1 LRTSIYLGYRR
12 LLYKESDGL
21 SNSYITNIAEALSPS
36 LMHMHIRTLQKVA
49 SRYAPSRVLSFDVV
63 HVFAALQ
70 MIGNNGMTSRNALCS
85 GLVLGEGTIK
95 TLVKHLKMQGL
106 IETSNRGTKMTA
118 KGKGICEGLLSAIPA
133 EMSLPKCS
141 VSLSRFNYAVLV
153 REFGFAVGLGIEQR
167 DAAIKMGAAGA
178 TTLLFKDNKFVMPAN
193 STDSL
198 KKEPRVRRMVVEK
211 LNPRGGDV
219 IIIGSADSNEK
230 TAELG
235 AKNAALLTIFSHEKH
250 HHR

>member
-1 LRTSIYLGYRR
+1 
-12 LLYKESDGL
+12 
-21 SNSYITNIAEALSPS
+21 
-36 LMHMHIRTLQKVA
+36 MHMYIMALEKVT

-70 MIGNNGMTSRNALCS
+70 MIGKNNNTTSRNALCE
-85 GLVLGEGTIK
+85 GLVLGEGTVK

-106 IETSNRGTKMTA
+106 IETSNRGTKLTA
-118 KGKGICEGLLSAIPA
+118 KGKSICEGLISAIPS

-141 VSLSRFNYAVLV
+141 IALSRFNYAVLV

-193 STDSL
+193 SEDSL
-198 KKEPRVRRMVVEK
+198 KREREIRRMIVEQ
-211 LNPRGGDV
+211 LNPREGDV
-219 IIIGSADSNEK
+219 IIIGSADNNGK

-235 AKNAALLTIFSHEKH
+235 AKNAALLTIFGHEKH
-250 HHR
+250 HRHHH

>member
-1 LRTSIYLGYRR
+1 
-12 LLYKESDGL
+12 
-21 SNSYITNIAEALSPS
+21 
-36 LMHMHIRTLQKVA
+36 MHMHIRTLQKVA

-106 IETSNRGTKMTA
+106 IETSNKGTKMTA

>member
-1 LRTSIYLGYRR
+1 M
-12 LLYKESDGL
+12 
-21 SNSYITNIAEALSPS
+21 YIT
-36 LMHMHIRTLQKVA
+36 TLEKVT
-49 SRYAPSRVLSFDVV
+49 SRYAPSRVLSFEVV

-70 MIGNNGMTSRNALCS
+70 MIGKNNNTTSRNTLCT

-106 IETSNRGTKMTA
+106 IETSNRGTKLTV
-118 KGKGICEGLLSAIPA
+118 KGKSICEGLLSAIPA

-141 VSLSRFNYAVLV
+141 VALSRFNYAVLV

-167 DAAIKMGAAGA
+167 DAAIKMGAKGA

-193 STDSL
+193 SDDSL
-198 KKEPRVRRMVVEK
+198 KKEREVRRMLIEK
-211 LNPRGGDV
+211 LKPIEGDV
-219 IIIGSADSNEK
+219 IIIGSADNNGK

-250 HHR
+250 HRHNH

>member
-1 LRTSIYLGYRR
+1 
-12 LLYKESDGL
+12 
-21 SNSYITNIAEALSPS
+21 
-36 LMHMHIRTLQKVA
+36 MHMYIMMLERVA
-49 SRYAPSRVLSFDVV
+49 SRYAPSRTLSFDLV

-70 MIGNNGMTSRNALCS
+70 RIGNKGTTSRNALCS
-85 GLVLGEGTIK
+85 GLVLGEGTVK

-118 KGKGICEGLLSAIPA
+118 KGKGIYEGLLAAIPA

-141 VSLSRFNYAVLV
+141 VALSKFNYAVLV

-167 DAAIKMGAAGA
+167 DAAIRMGATGA
-178 TTLLFKDNKFVMPAN
+178 TTLLFKDNKFVMPAASN
-193 STDSL
+193 DSL
-198 KKEPRVRRMVVEK
+198 KKEREVRKMLVEK
-211 LNPRGGDV
+211 LNPRDGDI

-250 HHR
+250 HHHH

>member
-1 LRTSIYLGYRR
+1 
-12 LLYKESDGL
+12 
-21 SNSYITNIAEALSPS
+21 
-36 LMHMHIRTLQKVA
+36 MHMYIMTLEKIA
-49 SRYAPSRVLSFDVV
+49 SRYAPSRALSFDVV

-70 MIGNNGMTSRNALCS
+70 RIGNKGITSRNALCS
-85 GLVLGEGTIK
+85 GLVLGEGTVK
-95 TLVKHLKMQGL
+95 TLVKHLKMQEL

-118 KGKGICEGLLSAIPA
+118 KGKAMYERLLSAIPA

-141 VSLSRFNYAVLV
+141 VALSRFNYAVLV

-167 DAAIKMGAAGA
+167 DAAIKMGATGA
-178 TTLLFKDNKFVMPAN
+178 TTLLFKDNKFAMPA
-193 STDSL
+193 SSSDSL
-198 KKEPRVRRMVVEK
+198 KKEREVHRMLVEK
-211 LNPRGGDV
+211 LNPREGDV

-250 HHR
+250 HHH

>member
-1 LRTSIYLGYRR
+1 M
-12 LLYKESDGL
+12 
-21 SNSYITNIAEALSPS
+21 YIT
-36 LMHMHIRTLQKVA
+36 TLEKVT

-70 MIGNNGMTSRNALCS
+70 MIGKNNNTTSRHTLCT

-106 IETSNRGTKMTA
+106 IETSNRGTKLTV
-118 KGKGICEGLLSAIPA
+118 KGKSICEGLLSAIPA

-141 VSLSRFNYAVLV
+141 VALSRFNYAVLV

-167 DAAIKMGAAGA
+167 DAAIKMGAKGA

-193 STDSL
+193 SDDSL
-198 KKEPRVRRMVVEK
+198 KKEREVRRMLIEK
-211 LNPRGGDV
+211 LNPREGDV
-219 IIIGSADSNEK
+219 IIIGSADNNGK

-250 HHR
+250 HRHHH

>member
-1 LRTSIYLGYRR
+1 M
-12 LLYKESDGL
+12 
-21 SNSYITNIAEALSPS
+21 YIT
-36 LMHMHIRTLQKVA
+36 TLEKVT

-70 MIGNNGMTSRNALCS
+70 MIGKNNNTTSRNTLCT

-106 IETSNRGTKMTA
+106 IETSNRGTKLTV
-118 KGKGICEGLLSAIPA
+118 KGKSICEGLLSAIPA

-141 VSLSRFNYAVLV
+141 VALSRFNYAVLV

-167 DAAIKMGAAGA
+167 DAAIKMGAKGA

-193 STDSL
+193 SDDSL
-198 KKEPRVRRMVVEK
+198 KKEREVRRMLIEK
-211 LNPRGGDV
+211 LKPIEGDV
-219 IIIGSADSNEK
+219 IIIGSADNNGK

-250 HHR
+250 HRHNH

>member
-1 LRTSIYLGYRR
+1 
-12 LLYKESDGL
+12 
-21 SNSYITNIAEALSPS
+21 
-36 LMHMHIRTLQKVA
+36 MHMYIMMLERVA
-49 SRYAPSRVLSFDVV
+49 SRYAPSRALSFDLV

-70 MIGNNGMTSRNALCS
+70 RIGNKGITSRNALCNR
-85 GLVLGEGTIK
+85 LVLGEGTVK
-95 TLVKHLKMQGL
+95 TLVKHLKMQGF

-118 KGKGICEGLLSAIPA
+118 KGKGVYEGLLSAIPA

-141 VSLSRFNYAVLV
+141 VALSRFNYAVLV

-167 DAAIKMGAAGA
+167 DAAIKMGATGA
-178 TTLLFKDNKFVMPAN
+178 TTLLFKDNKFVMPASSN
-193 STDSL
+193 DSL
-198 KKEPRVRRMVVEK
+198 KKEREVRRMLVEK
-211 LNPRGGDV
+211 LNPRDGDV

-250 HHR
+250 HRHHH

>member
-1 LRTSIYLGYRR
+1 
-12 LLYKESDGL
+12 
-21 SNSYITNIAEALSPS
+21 
-36 LMHMHIRTLQKVA
+36 MHMYIRTLQKVA

-70 MIGNNGMTSRNALCS
+70 MIGNNGTTSRNALCS

-198 KKEPRVRRMVVEK
+198 KKELRVRRMVVEK